1 MRFLRGWYVLGST
14 DRAYGV
20 GQRDPRHDL
29 LAAADRPAEAQTE
42 RQLHLP
48 ERPAASAEHHPLR
61 RRRRRGRAGGRISMH
76 HPSLWASVAH
86 TSDIRHSNP
95 RAAGVSQIGVG
106 RTSRRRTSRSAAVN
120 SALAAASCP
129 ITLGG
134 LHELM

>member
-1 MRFLRGWYVLGST
+1 
-14 DRAYGV
+14 
-20 GQRDPRHDL
+20 
-29 LAAADRPAEAQTE
+29 
-42 RQLHLP
+42 
-48 ERPAASAEHHPLR
+48 
-61 RRRRRGRAGGRISMH
+61 MH
-76 HPSLWASVAH
+76 HPSLWANVAH
-86 TSDIRHSNP
+86 TSDIMHSNP

>member
-48 ERPAASAEHHPLR
+48 ERPAASAEHHP
-61 RRRRRGRAGGRISMH
+61 
-76 HPSLWASVAH
+76 VQ
-86 TSDIRHSNP
+86 P
-95 RAAGVSQIGVG
+95 RCGVG
-106 RTSRRRTSRSAAVN
+106 PAQKLPFGVGLDVVWLCLAGQAVEN
-120 SALAAASCP
+120 
-129 ITLGG
+129 G
-134 LHELM
+134 